1 MLGRLLLAE
10 PAHRLGEKPVILVC
24 SLCCLALQIVFWR
37 VDNIIADSVVVSV
50 FGFLSGP
57 FFASVTTSCLTWL
70 SPIID
75 RLIGNVGGFQ
85 VDTHTHPYSR
95 PR

>member
-37 VDNIIADSVVVSV
+37 VNNVIADSVVVSV

-57 FFASVTTSCLTWL
+57 FFASVRR
-70 SPIID
+70 SPFHLLGSLIIN
-75 RLIGNVGGFQ
+75 RLIGNVRGF
-85 VDTHTHPYSR
+85 
-95 PR
+95 